1 MFSPLRKR
9 SPTPKRIFDTA
20 ELKKLQTQ
28 DWVSA
33 LVRSD
38 AQARATIL
46 EVEKLVTQAPHKE
59 KSAYLAN
66 LLIQL
71 GVDTPVVLAGA
82 LFYADRE
89 TEDELAQFE
98 DASVLKLVTALDR
111 MAQADDVAETSA
123 PFLDRQ
129 SRDHR
134 KNVRH
139 MLIALID
146 DPRVAVLKLAERLV
160 AMQFAKQQEEKYR
173 KKIAKEV
180 MEFYCALASRLGVWQ
195 LKWML
200 EDLAFSYLHP
210 TDYRAI
216 VAGLKER
223 RVQREKQVEAVREDL
238 QWRLSRQSLKTE
250 VSGRAKNVYGI
261 WRKMSE
267 KKISFDTVYD
277 VEAVR
282 VIVNDVADCYAVLG
296 VVHTSWP
303 AISDAFDDY
312 IANPKANGY
321 RSLHT
326 AVVGPRGRNLE
337 VQIRT
342 HKMHEEAEFGVCA
355 HWAYKDDDE
364 AFKMGKIDWMREVLH
379 WQDEMYSENLF
390 IDFTRRLEA
399 PESIYISTPKGH
411 VIDLPAGSTAVDFA
425 YRIHTDIGNHCFGVK
440 INGHQQPLNKP
451 LETGQVVEIL
461 TSPRTTPRR
470 HWLDEELGYVRTSR
484 VRKSIQ
490 NYFREERA
498 ETNAQAGKAWLE
510 DECRRL
516 KIEVNMDS
524 LAHSFNY
531 TNVDEMYIAVAVG
544 DQPVRELL
552 PMRLLSTAAAD
563 SDVEQPEIEQSSKIV
578 QELDVFATD
587 RPQLLL
593 DITRALAAMSI
604 NVVGA
609 HIDSP
614 VTGEPALLR
623 LKVEIEGLENMRN
636 VINRL
641 RAVPDVIDVKRHDE
655 ETASK

>member
-20 ELKKLQTQ
+20 ELEKLQTQ

-33 LVRSD
+33 LVRHD
-38 AQARATIL
+38 ASARSTIL

-82 LFYADRE
+82 LFYVDRE

-98 DASVLKLVTALDR
+98 DASVLKLVSALDR
-111 MAQADDVAETSA
+111 MAHADDVAETSA

-210 TDYRAI
+210 TDYRTI

-238 QWRLSRQSLKTE
+238 LWRLSRQSLKTE

-282 VIVNDVADCYAVLG
+282 VIVNEVAECYAVLG

-461 TSPRTTPRR
+461 TSPRTIPQR

-510 DECRRL
+510 DECRRM
-516 KIEVNMDS
+516 KIEVDMDS

-531 TNVDEMYIAVAVG
+531 TNVDEMYIAVAIG

-552 PMRLLSTAAAD
+552 PMRLLSTAPAD
-563 SDVEQPEIEQSSKIV
+563 SDIEQPEVEQPSKIV

-609 HIDSP
+609 HIHSP

-641 RAVPDVIDVKRHDE
+641 RAVPDVMDVKRHDE
-655 ETASK
+655 ETTSK

>member
-1 MFSPLRKR
+1 MFSPLRRRSSTAKR
-9 SPTPKRIFDTA
+9 VFDTE
-20 ELKKLQTQ
+20 ELKKLQTH
-28 DWVSA
+28 DWVSS
-33 LVRSD
+33 LVRRD
-38 AQARATIL
+38 ARVRNTALA
-46 EVEKLVTQAPHKE
+46 VEKLVSKSARKE

-66 LLIQL
+66 LLFQL
-71 GVDTPVVLAGA
+71 NVDTPVVLAGA

-89 TEDELAQFE
+89 AEDQLAQFE

-111 MAQADDVAETSA
+111 MVQADDVAETSA

-160 AMQFAKQQEEKYR
+160 VLQFAKQQEEKFR
-173 KKIAKEV
+173 KKVAKEV
-180 MEFYCALASRLGVWQ
+180 MEFYCPLASRLGVWQ

-200 EDLAFSYLHP
+200 EDLAFSYLHQ
-210 TDYRAI
+210 TDYRTI
-216 VAGLKER
+216 VSGLKDR
-223 RVQREKQVEAVREDL
+223 RVEREKQVEAVCEDL
-238 QWRLSRQSLKTE
+238 EWRLSRRGLKAE

-261 WRKMSE
+261 WRKMNE

-277 VEAVR
+277 AEAVR
-282 VIVNDVADCYAVLG
+282 VIVNEVSECYAVLG

-303 AISDAFDDY
+303 AISEAFDDY

-342 HKMHEEAEFGVCA
+342 YKMHEEAEFGVCA
-355 HWAYKDDDE
+355 HWAYKDEDE

-379 WQDEMYSENLF
+379 WQDEMYSGNPF
-390 IDFTRRLEA
+390 IDVTRRLEA
-399 PESIYISTPKGH
+399 PERIYISTPKGH

-425 YRIHTDIGNHCFGVK
+425 YRIHTDIGNHCYGVNV
-440 INGHQQPLNKP
+440 NGLQKPLNVP

-461 TSPRTTPRR
+461 TSPKSSPQRQ
-470 HWLDEELGYVRTSR
+470 WLDEELGFVRTSR

-498 ETNAQAGKAWLE
+498 ETNARAGKAWLE
-510 DECRRL
+510 DECQRM
-516 KIEVNMDS
+516 KIEVDMDS
-524 LAHSFNY
+524 LAHAFNY
-531 TNVDEMYIAVAVG
+531 ANVEEMYIAVAVG

-552 PMRLLSTAAAD
+552 PMSLSSSAAA
-563 SDVEQPEIEQSSKIV
+563 SAEVEQPEPEQPRKIV
-578 QELDVFATD
+578 EALAVFATD

-593 DITRALAAMSI
+593 DITFALAAMSI

-609 HIDSP
+609 HIHAP
-614 VTGEPALLR
+614 LPGEPALLR
-623 LKVEIEGLENMRN
+623 LKVEVEGLENMRN

-641 RAVPDVIDVKRHDE
+641 RAVPDVVDVKRHDE
-655 ETASK
+655 QLSTE

>member
-9 SPTPKRIFDTA
+9 SPTAKRIFDTE
-20 ELKKLQTQ
+20 ELKKLQTH

-33 LVRSD
+33 LVRRD
-38 AQARATIL
+38 AQARNTAL
-46 EVEKLVTQAPHKE
+46 AVEKQVTKTPHKE

-66 LLIQL
+66 LLFQL
-71 GVDTPVVLAGA
+71 NVDTSVVLAGA
-82 LFYADRE
+82 LFYANRE
-89 TEDELAQFE
+89 AEDQLAQFE

-160 AMQFAKQQEEKYR
+160 AMQFAERQDERYK

-180 MEFYCALASRLGVWQ
+180 MEFYCPLASRLGVWQ

-200 EDLAFSYLHP
+200 EDLAFSYLNP
-210 TDYRAI
+210 SDYREIAG
-216 VAGLKER
+216 GLKDR
-223 RVQREKQVEAVREDL
+223 RVQREKQVEAVCEDL
-238 QWRLSRQSLKTE
+238 QWRLSRQGLKSE

-261 WRKMSE
+261 WRKMNE
-267 KKISFDTVYD
+267 KQISFDTVYD
-277 VEAVR
+277 AEAVR
-282 VIVNDVADCYAVLG
+282 VIVNEVAECYAVLG

-303 AISDAFDDY
+303 AISEAFDDY

-342 HKMHEEAEFGVCA
+342 FKMHEEAEFGVCA
-355 HWAYKDDDE
+355 HWAYKDEDE

-390 IDFTRRLEA
+390 IDVTRRLEA
-399 PESIYISTPKGH
+399 PERIYISTPKGH

-440 INGHQQPLNKP
+440 INGQQQPLNKP

-461 TSPRTTPRR
+461 TSPRSTPQRQ
-470 HWLDEELGYVRTSR
+470 WLDEELGFVRTSR

-490 NYFREERA
+490 NYFREELA
-498 ETNAQAGKAWLE
+498 ESNARAGKTWLD
-510 DECRRL
+510 DECQRM
-516 KIEVNMDS
+516 KIEVDMEE
-524 LAHSFNY
+524 LAHAFNY
-531 TNVDEMYIAVAVG
+531 ATVEEMYIAVGVG

-552 PMRLLSTAAAD
+552 PMHLAAT
-563 SDVEQPEIEQSSKIV
+563 SVEENVVEPTELEQSEMIV
-578 QELDVFATD
+578 EELAVYATD

-593 DITRALAAMSI
+593 DITFALAAMSI

-609 HIDSP
+609 HIHAP
-614 VTGEPALLR
+614 VPGEPAILR
-623 LKVEIEGLENMRN
+623 LKVEVEGLENMRD

-641 RAVPDVIDVKRHDE
+641 RAVPDVLDVKRHDE
-655 ETASK
+655 KSSSE

>member
-9 SPTPKRIFDTA
+9 SPTAKRIFDTEA
-20 ELKKLQTQ
+20 LKQLQTH

-33 LVRSD
+33 LVRRD
-38 AQARATIL
+38 AQARNTAL
-46 EVEKLVTQAPHKE
+46 AVEKQVTKTPHKE

-66 LLIQL
+66 LLCQL
-71 GVDTPVVLAGA
+71 TVDTSVVLAGA
-82 LFYADRE
+82 LFYANRE

-160 AMQFAKQQEEKYR
+160 AMQFADQQDERFK

-180 MEFYCALASRLGVWQ
+180 MEFYCPLASRLGVWQ

-200 EDLAFSYLHP
+200 EDLAFSYLNSN
-210 TDYRAI
+210 DYREI
-216 VAGLKER
+216 VGGLKDR
-223 RVQREKQVEAVREDL
+223 RVEREKQVEAVCEDL
-238 QWRLSRQSLKTE
+238 QWRLSRQGLKAE

-261 WRKMSE
+261 WRKMNE
-267 KKISFDTVYD
+267 KQISFDTVYD
-277 VEAVR
+277 AEAVR
-282 VIVNDVADCYAVLG
+282 VIVNEVAECYAVLG

-303 AISDAFDDY
+303 AISEAFDDY
-312 IANPKANGY
+312 VANPKANGY

-342 HKMHEEAEFGVCA
+342 YKMHEEAEFGVCA
-355 HWAYKDDDE
+355 HWAYKDEDE

-390 IDFTRRLEA
+390 IDVTRRLEA
-399 PESIYISTPKGH
+399 PERIYISTPKGH

-440 INGHQQPLNKP
+440 INGQQQPLNKP

-461 TSPRTTPRR
+461 TSPRSTPQRQ
-470 HWLDEELGYVRTSR
+470 WLDEELGFVRTSR

-490 NYFREERA
+490 NYFREELA
-498 ETNAQAGKAWLE
+498 ESNARAGKTWLD
-510 DECRRL
+510 DECQRM
-516 KIEVNMDS
+516 KIEVDMEE
-524 LAHSFNY
+524 LAHAFNY
-531 TNVDEMYIAVAVG
+531 STVEEMYIAVGVG

-552 PMRLLSTAAAD
+552 PMRLAST
-563 SDVEQPEIEQSSKIV
+563 SIEENEVESTELEQSEKIV
-578 QELDVFATD
+578 EELAVYATD

-593 DITRALAAMSI
+593 DITFALAAMSI

-609 HIDSP
+609 HIHAP
-614 VTGEPALLR
+614 VPGEPAILR
-623 LKVEIEGLENMRN
+623 LKVEVEGLENMRD

-641 RAVPDVIDVKRHDE
+641 RAVPDVMDVKRHDE
-655 ETASK
+655 ETPSE

>member
-9 SPTPKRIFDTA
+9 SSTAKRIFDTE
-20 ELKKLQTQ
+20 ELKKLQTH

-33 LVRSD
+33 LVRRD
-38 AQARATIL
+38 AQSRNTALA
-46 EVEKLVTQAPHKE
+46 VEKQVTKTPRKE

-66 LLIQL
+66 LLCQL
-71 GVDTPVVLAGA
+71 TVDTSVVLAGA
-82 LFYADRE
+82 LFYANRE
-89 TEDELAQFE
+89 TEDEIAQFE

-160 AMQFAKQQEEKYR
+160 AMQFAEQQDERFK

-180 MEFYCALASRLGVWQ
+180 MEFYCPLASRLGVWQ

-200 EDLAFSYLHP
+200 EDLAFSYLNAN
-210 TDYRAI
+210 DYREIAG
-216 VAGLKER
+216 GLKDR
-223 RVQREKQVEAVREDL
+223 RVEREKQVEAVCEDL
-238 QWRLSRQSLKTE
+238 QWRLSRQGLKAE

-261 WRKMSE
+261 WRKMNE
-267 KKISFDTVYD
+267 KEISFDTVYD
-277 VEAVR
+277 AEAVR
-282 VIVNDVADCYAVLG
+282 VIVNEVAECYAVLG

-303 AISDAFDDY
+303 AISEAFDDY

-342 HKMHEEAEFGVCA
+342 YKMHEEAEFGVCA
-355 HWAYKDDDE
+355 HWAYKDEDE

-390 IDFTRRLEA
+390 IDVTRRLEA
-399 PESIYISTPKGH
+399 PERIYISTPKGH

-440 INGHQQPLNKP
+440 INGQQQPLNKP

-461 TSPRTTPRR
+461 TSPRSTPQRQ
-470 HWLDEELGYVRTSR
+470 WLDEELGFVRTSR

-490 NYFREERA
+490 NYFREELA
-498 ETNAQAGKAWLE
+498 ESNARAGKTWLD
-510 DECRRL
+510 DECQRM
-516 KIEVNMDS
+516 KIEVDMEE
-524 LAHSFNY
+524 LAHAFNY
-531 TNVDEMYIAVAVG
+531 ATVEEMYIAVGVG

-552 PMRLLSTAAAD
+552 PMRLAST
-563 SDVEQPEIEQSSKIV
+563 SVEENEVEPTALEQSEKIV
-578 QELDVFATD
+578 EELAVYATD

-593 DITRALAAMSI
+593 DITFALAAMSI

-609 HIDSP
+609 HIHAP
-614 VTGEPALLR
+614 VPGEPAILR
-623 LKVEIEGLENMRN
+623 LKVEVEGLENMRD

-641 RAVPDVIDVKRHDE
+641 RAVPDVMDVKRHDE
-655 ETASK
+655 ETPSE

>member
-9 SPTPKRIFDTA
+9 SQTSKRIFDTA

-33 LVRSD
+33 LVRRD
-38 AQARATIL
+38 ASARASIL
-46 EVEKLVTQAPHKE
+46 AVEQQVTKAPHRE

-66 LLIQL
+66 LLMQL
-71 GVDTPVVLAGA
+71 NVDTPVVLAGA
-82 LFYADRE
+82 LFYADRTDQE
-89 TEDELAQFE
+89 ELADFE

-134 KNVRH
+134 KNVRR

-160 AMQFAKQQEEKYR
+160 AMQFTMEQDERYK

-180 MEFYCALASRLGVWQ
+180 MEFYCPLASRLGVWQ

-200 EDLAFSYLHP
+200 EDLAFSFLNT

-216 VAGLKER
+216 VDGLKDR
-223 RVQREKQVEAVREDL
+223 RVEREKQVEAVCEDL
-238 QWRLSRQSLKTE
+238 HWRLNRQGLKTE

-261 WRKMSE
+261 WRKMNE
-267 KKISFDTVYD
+267 KSISLDTVYD

-282 VIVNDVADCYAVLG
+282 VIVDAVAECYAVLG

-355 HWAYKDDDE
+355 HWTYKNEDE

-379 WQDEMYSENLF
+379 WQDEMYSENPF
-390 IDFTRRLEA
+390 IDFSRRLEA
-399 PESIYISTPKGH
+399 PERIYISTPKGH
-411 VIDLPAGSTAVDFA
+411 VIDLPDGSTAVDFA

-461 TSPRTTPRR
+461 TSPRSTPQRN
-470 HWLDEELGYVRTSR
+470 WLDEELGYVRTSR

-490 NYFREERA
+490 NFFREEQP
-498 ETNAQAGKAWLE
+498 ETNVEAGKNWLQ
-510 DECRRL
+510 DECQRM
-516 KIEVNMDS
+516 KIEVDMDS
-524 LAHSFNY
+524 LAHAFNY
-531 TNVDEMYIAVAVG
+531 ASVDEMYIAVAVG

-552 PMRLLSTAAAD
+552 PMRLSAAPASD
-563 SDVEQPEIEQSSKIV
+563 SEVEEPELEQSQLIV
-578 QELDVFATD
+578 EELAVFATD

-593 DITRALAAMSI
+593 DITFALAAMSI

-609 HIDSP
+609 RIHAP
-614 VTGEPALLR
+614 VPGEPAVLR
-623 LKVEIEGLENMRN
+623 LKVEVEGLENMRN

-641 RAVPDVIDVKRHDE
+641 RAVPDVVDVKRHDE
-655 ETASK
+655 ETTSE

>member
-9 SPTPKRIFDTA
+9 SPTAKRIFDTE
-20 ELKKLQTQ
+20 ELKKLQTH

-33 LVRSD
+33 LVRRD
-38 AQARATIL
+38 AQARNTAL
-46 EVEKLVTQAPHKE
+46 AVEKQVTKTPHKE

-66 LLIQL
+66 LLFQL
-71 GVDTPVVLAGA
+71 NVDTSVVLAGA
-82 LFYADRE
+82 LFYANRE
-89 TEDELAQFE
+89 TEDQLAQFE

-160 AMQFAKQQEEKYR
+160 AMQFAAQQDERY
-173 KKIAKEV
+173 KKKVAKEV
-180 MEFYCALASRLGVWQ
+180 MEFYCPLASRLGVWQ

-200 EDLAFSYLHP
+200 EDLAFSYLNP
-210 TDYRAI
+210 SDYREIAG
-216 VAGLKER
+216 GLKDR
-223 RVQREKQVEAVREDL
+223 RVQREKQVEAVCEDL
-238 QWRLSRQSLKTE
+238 QWRLSRQGLKSE

-261 WRKMSE
+261 WRKMNE
-267 KKISFDTVYD
+267 KQISFDTVYD
-277 VEAVR
+277 AEAVR
-282 VIVNDVADCYAVLG
+282 VIVNEVAECYAVLG

-303 AISDAFDDY
+303 AISEAFDDY

-342 HKMHEEAEFGVCA
+342 FKMHEEAEFGVCA
-355 HWAYKDDDE
+355 HWAYKDEDE

-390 IDFTRRLEA
+390 IDVTRRLEA
-399 PESIYISTPKGH
+399 PERIYISTPKGH

-440 INGHQQPLNKP
+440 INGQQQPLNKP

-461 TSPRTTPRR
+461 TSPRSTPQRQ
-470 HWLDEELGYVRTSR
+470 WLDEELGFVRTSR

-490 NYFREERA
+490 NYFREELA
-498 ETNAQAGKAWLE
+498 ESNARAGKTWLD
-510 DECRRL
+510 DECQRM
-516 KIEVNMDS
+516 KIEVDMEE
-524 LAHSFNY
+524 LAHAFNY
-531 TNVDEMYIAVAVG
+531 ATVEEMYIAVGVG

-552 PMRLLSTAAAD
+552 PMRLAST
-563 SDVEQPEIEQSSKIV
+563 SDEENEVEPTELEQSEMIV
-578 QELDVFATD
+578 EELAVYATD

-593 DITRALAAMSI
+593 DITFALAAMSI

-609 HIDSP
+609 HIHAP
-614 VTGEPALLR
+614 VPGEPAILR
-623 LKVEIEGLENMRN
+623 LKVEVEGLENMRD

-641 RAVPDVIDVKRHDE
+641 RAVPDVLDVKRHDE
-655 ETASK
+655 KTSSE

>member
-9 SPTPKRIFDTA
+9 SPTAKRIFDTE
-20 ELKKLQTQ
+20 ELKKLQTH

-33 LVRSD
+33 LVRRD
-38 AQARATIL
+38 AEARNTAL
-46 EVEKLVTQAPHKE
+46 AVEKQVTKTPHKE

-66 LLIQL
+66 LLFQL
-71 GVDTPVVLAGA
+71 NVDTSVVLAGA
-82 LFYADRE
+82 LFYANRE
-89 TEDELAQFE
+89 TEDQLAQFE

-160 AMQFAKQQEEKYR
+160 AMQFAEQQDERYK

-180 MEFYCALASRLGVWQ
+180 MEFYCPLASRLGVWQ

-200 EDLAFSYLHP
+200 EDLAFSYLNP
-210 TDYRAI
+210 GDYREIAG
-216 VAGLKER
+216 GLKDR
-223 RVQREKQVEAVREDL
+223 RVQREKQVEAVCEDL
-238 QWRLSRQSLKTE
+238 QWRLSRQGLKSE

-261 WRKMSE
+261 WRKMNE
-267 KKISFDTVYD
+267 KQISFDTVYD
-277 VEAVR
+277 AEAVR
-282 VIVNDVADCYAVLG
+282 VIVNEVAECYAVLG

-303 AISDAFDDY
+303 AISEAFDDY

-342 HKMHEEAEFGVCA
+342 YKMHEEAEFGVCA
-355 HWAYKDDDE
+355 HWAYKDEDE

-390 IDFTRRLEA
+390 IDVTRRLEA
-399 PESIYISTPKGH
+399 PERIYISTPKGH

-440 INGHQQPLNKP
+440 INGQQQPLNKP

-461 TSPRTTPRR
+461 TSPRSTPQRQ
-470 HWLDEELGYVRTSR
+470 WLDEELGFVRTSR

-490 NYFREERA
+490 NYFREELA
-498 ETNAQAGKAWLE
+498 ESNARAGKTWLD
-510 DECRRL
+510 DECQRM
-516 KIEVNMDS
+516 KIEVDMEE
-524 LAHSFNY
+524 LAHAFNY
-531 TNVDEMYIAVAVG
+531 ATVEEMYIAVGVG

-552 PMRLLSTAAAD
+552 PMRLASK
-563 SDVEQPEIEQSSKIV
+563 SDEENEVEPTELEQSEMIV
-578 QELDVFATD
+578 EELAVYATD

-593 DITRALAAMSI
+593 DITFALAAMSI

-609 HIDSP
+609 HIHAP
-614 VTGEPALLR
+614 VAGEPALLR
-623 LKVEIEGLENMRN
+623 LKVEVEGLENMRD

-641 RAVPDVIDVKRHDE
+641 RAVPDVLDVKRHDE
-655 ETASK
+655 KTSSE

>member
-9 SPTPKRIFDTA
+9 SPTAKRIFDT
-20 ELKKLQTQ
+20 EVLKQLQTH

-33 LVRSD
+33 LVRRD
-38 AQARATIL
+38 AHARNTAL
-46 EVEKLVTQAPHKE
+46 AVEKQVTKTPHKE

-66 LLIQL
+66 LLCQL
-71 GVDTPVVLAGA
+71 TVDTSVVLAGA
-82 LFYADRE
+82 LFYANRE

-160 AMQFAKQQEEKYR
+160 AMQFADQQDERFK

-180 MEFYCALASRLGVWQ
+180 MEFYCPLASRLGVWQ

-200 EDLAFSYLHP
+200 EDLAFSYLNSN
-210 TDYRAI
+210 DYREI
-216 VAGLKER
+216 VGGLKDR
-223 RVQREKQVEAVREDL
+223 RVEREKQVEAVCEDL
-238 QWRLSRQSLKTE
+238 QWRLSRQGLKAE

-261 WRKMSE
+261 WRKMNE
-267 KKISFDTVYD
+267 KQISFDTVYD
-277 VEAVR
+277 AEAVR
-282 VIVNDVADCYAVLG
+282 VIVNEVAECYAVLG

-303 AISDAFDDY
+303 AISEAFDDY

-342 HKMHEEAEFGVCA
+342 YKMHEEAEFGVCA
-355 HWAYKDDDE
+355 HWAYKDEDE

-390 IDFTRRLEA
+390 IDVTRRLEA
-399 PESIYISTPKGH
+399 PERIYISTPKGH

-440 INGHQQPLNKP
+440 INGQQQPLNKP

-461 TSPRTTPRR
+461 TSPRSTPQRQ
-470 HWLDEELGYVRTSR
+470 WLDEELGFVRTSR

-490 NYFREERA
+490 NYFREELA
-498 ETNAQAGKAWLE
+498 ESNARAGKTWLD
-510 DECRRL
+510 DECQRM
-516 KIEVNMDS
+516 KIEVDMEE
-524 LAHSFNY
+524 LAHAFNY
-531 TNVDEMYIAVAVG
+531 STVEEMYIAVGVG

-552 PMRLLSTAAAD
+552 PMRLAST
-563 SDVEQPEIEQSSKIV
+563 SLEENEVESTELEQSEKIV
-578 QELDVFATD
+578 EELAVYATD

-593 DITRALAAMSI
+593 DITFALAAMSI

-609 HIDSP
+609 HIHAP
-614 VTGEPALLR
+614 VPGEPAILR
-623 LKVEIEGLENMRN
+623 LKVEVEGLENMRD

-641 RAVPDVIDVKRHDE
+641 RAVPDVMDVKRHDE
-655 ETASK
+655 ETPSE

>member
-9 SPTPKRIFDTA
+9 GTTPKRTFDSE

-33 LVRSD
+33 LVRRD
-38 AQARATIL
+38 TRARATTL
-46 EVEKLVTQAPHKE
+46 EVEKQVTKSPDKE
-59 KSAYLAN
+59 KASYLAN
-66 LLIQL
+66 LLLQL
-71 GVDTPVVLAGA
+71 NVDTPVVLAGA
-82 LFYADRE
+82 LFYADRGSE
-89 TEDELAQFE
+89 EELAEFE
-98 DASVLKLVTALDR
+98 EASVLKLVTALDR

-146 DPRVAVLKLAERLV
+146 DPRVAVLKLSERLV
-160 AMQFAKQQEEKYR
+160 AMEFAKQLEERYR
-173 KKIAKEV
+173 KKVAKEV
-180 MEFYCALASRLGVWQ
+180 MEFYCPLASRLGVWQ

-200 EDLAFSYLHP
+200 EDLAFAYLHP
-210 TDYRAI
+210 DDYREI
-216 VAGLKER
+216 VAGFKDR
-223 RVQREKQVEAVREDL
+223 RVEREKQVEAVCEDL
-238 QWRLSRQSLKTE
+238 QWRLSRQGLKTE

-277 VEAVR
+277 AEAVR
-282 VIVNDVADCYAVLG
+282 VVVNEVSECYSVLG

-303 AISDAFDDY
+303 AISEAFDDY

-355 HWAYKDDDE
+355 HWAYKDEDE

-390 IDFTRRLEA
+390 IDVTRRLEA
-399 PESIYISTPKGH
+399 PERIYISTPKGH

-425 YRIHTDIGNHCFGVK
+425 YRIHTDIGNHCCGVK
-440 INGHQQPLNKP
+440 VNGHQKPLNQP
-451 LETGQVVEIL
+451 LETGQVVEVL
-461 TSPRTTPRR
+461 TSPRATPQRQ
-470 HWLDEELGYVRTSR
+470 WLDEELGYVRTSR

-490 NYFREERA
+490 NYFREELA
-498 ETNAQAGKAWLE
+498 ETNAREGKAWL
-510 DECRRL
+510 DEECQRM
-516 KIEVNMDS
+516 KIEVDMDS
-524 LAHSFNY
+524 LAHAFNY
-531 TNVDEMYIAVAVG
+531 SNVEEMYIAVAVG

-552 PMRLLSTAAAD
+552 PMRLASPAETD
-563 SDVEQPEIEQSSKIV
+563 TEVVQPEPDKPERIV
-578 QELDVFATD
+578 EELAVYATD

-593 DITRALAAMSI
+593 DITFALAAMSI

-609 HIDSP
+609 HIHAP
-614 VTGEPALLR
+614 VPGEPALLR
-623 LKVEIEGLENMRN
+623 LKVEVDGLESMRN

-641 RAVPDVIDVKRHDE
+641 RAVPDVVDVKRHDE
-655 ETASK
+655 ETPAE

>member
-9 SPTPKRIFDTA
+9 SPTTKRIFDTE
-20 ELKKLQTQ
+20 ELKNLQTQ

-33 LVRSD
+33 LVRRD
-38 AQARATIL
+38 ARARTTAL
-46 EVEKLVTQAPHKE
+46 AVEKQVTKTPHKE
-59 KSAYLAN
+59 QSSYLAN
-66 LLIQL
+66 LLFQL
-71 GVDTPVVLAGA
+71 NVDTSVVLAGA

-89 TEDELAQFE
+89 NEDELAEFE

-160 AMQFAKQQEEKYR
+160 AMQFAEQTDERFK

-180 MEFYCALASRLGVWQ
+180 MEFYCPLASRLGVWQ

-200 EDLAFSYLHP
+200 EDLAFSYLNS
-210 TDYRAI
+210 DEYSEI
-216 VAGLKER
+216 VSGLKEQ
-223 RVQREKQVEAVREDL
+223 RVQREKQVEAVCEDL
-238 QWRLSRQSLKTE
+238 QWRLSRRNLKTE

-261 WRKMSE
+261 WRKMNE

-277 VEAVR
+277 AEAVR
-282 VIVNDVADCYAVLG
+282 VIVTEVAECYAVLG

-303 AISDAFDDY
+303 AISEAFDDY

-342 HKMHEEAEFGVCA
+342 YKMHEEAEFGVCA
-355 HWAYKDDDE
+355 HWAYKDEDE

-390 IDFTRRLEA
+390 IDVTRRLEA
-399 PESIYISTPKGH
+399 PERIYISTPKGH

-440 INGHQQPLNKP
+440 INGQQQSLNKP

-461 TSPRTTPRR
+461 TSPRSSPQRQ
-470 HWLDEELGYVRTSR
+470 WLDEELGFVRTTR

-490 NYFREERA
+490 NYFREELA
-498 ETNAQAGKAWLE
+498 ETNARAGRTWLD
-510 DECRRL
+510 DECQRM
-516 KIEVNMDS
+516 KIEVDMES
-524 LAHSFNY
+524 LAHAFNY
-531 TNVDEMYIAVAVG
+531 ATEEEMYIAVGVG

-552 PMRLLSTAAAD
+552 PMRLASSSVED
-563 SDVEQPEIEQSSKIV
+563 GEVEQTELEQSEKIV
-578 QELDVFATD
+578 EELAVYATD

-593 DITRALAAMSI
+593 DITFALAAMSI

-609 HIDSP
+609 HIHSP
-614 VTGEPALLR
+614 ESGEPALLR

-641 RAVPDVIDVKRHDE
+641 RAVPDVIDVKRYDE
-655 ETASK
+655 ETPSE